1 MTLKKICLTIM
12 VIGSLMYS
20 IGFTMIYGDDDIIPL
35 NNIPKTIKV
44 AVDMNMPPL
53 QYKEYNRYKGFNI
66 DILEGVAA
74 FQGFDIKYVPMT
86 LEKSIVALE
95 KGEVDAIIGVSYLAN
110 LSESLIF
117 TENILTSSVGLITN
131 NEEMLE
137 REDSLEL
144 TDRLIALKRKTVEY
158 QYLQNV
164 RRVQYNTTSNQEDA
178 FYLMLEGRAD
188 SLMGDKVI
196 TQYLLE
202 KHGLEEE
209 YQFISSYIIPIEYS
223 IAVCKENYNLLYELN
238 DGIRQLKE
246 RGIYGEIYD
255 VWFVNEGLEAQK
267 RLERLIKIFVFFV
280 LASSVIF
287 MLSLRWNKQLKR
299 EVDKKTG
306 ELQKINVELEYQIT
320 ETKNKNELVN
330 QILQSSPRGMVS
342 VNKEGR
348 IDSCNPRAIEI
359 IGLNKNPIGY
369 HYWEVPIFKKLL
381 WDKIQ
386 DVSEKGLQFLSEEME
401 WKEDEGNNYSIRY
414 MVYPLRDYEQSITGI
429 MISFEDNTAEKK
441 IRAELFAREKNKA
454 LNEIVAGVAHE
465 IRNPL
470 TSIKTFVELIPEKL
484 SNPNFQKDITG
495 YVPKEVDRVN
505 QLIENLIDYAKPRNP
520 NKEVIDANQ
529 LIQACSGLYKPTVEK
544 KGFGLALKVEENLRI
559 EADKSQMKQVII
571 NFIMNGIE
579 AMEEKSSQTN
589 NFLTLSI
596 LGWKDKKSVY
606 IEIVDEGIG
615 MEQEE
620 ISSALNPF
628 YTTKIKGTGLGLTLS
643 KQSIEENG
651 GQLII
656 KSKKNQGTRMRI
668 IFEGR
673 E

>member
-1 MTLKKICLTIM
+1 
-12 VIGSLMYS
+12 MYS
-20 IGFTMIYGDDDIIPL
+20 TGLNMVYGDDDTIIS
-35 NNIPKTIKV
+35 NSTPKTIKV
-44 AVDMNMPPL
+44 AVDINMPPL
-53 QYKEYNRYKGFNI
+53 QYKEYSRYKGFNI
-66 DILEGVAA
+66 DILEAIA
-74 FQGFDIKYVPMT
+74 EFQALDIKYVPMA
-86 LEKSIVALE
+86 LEKSITALE
-95 KGEVDAIIGVSYLAN
+95 KGEVDAILGVSYLAN

-117 TENILTSSVGLITN
+117 TENILTSSVGLIAHN
-131 NEEMLE
+131 GEMLE
-137 REDSLEL
+137 REGSLEL

-178 FYLMLEGRAD
+178 FYLMMEGRAD
-188 SLMGDKVI
+188 SLMGDKII

-202 KHGLEEE
+202 KHGLEEK

-223 IAVCKENYNLLYELN
+223 IAVYKENYNLLFDLN
-238 DGIRQLKE
+238 SGIRQLKE

-255 VWFVNEGLEAQK
+255 EWFANQDLEAQK
-267 RLERLIKIFVFFV
+267 RLERLIKIFVFFL
-280 LASSVIF
+280 LAFSGIF
-287 MLSLRWNKQLKR
+287 ILSIRWNKQLKS

-306 ELQKINVELEYQIT
+306 ELKKINEELQYQIT
-320 ETKNKNELVN
+320 ETKNKNELIN

-348 IDSCNPRAIEI
+348 FDSCNPRAIEI
-359 IGLNKNPIGY
+359 IGLKKNPIGY
-369 HYWEVPIFKKLL
+369 CYWEIPIFKKLL

-386 DVSEKGLQFLSEEME
+386 EVTERGSQFLSEEME
-401 WKEDEGNNYSIRY
+401 WQEEGGRSYSIRY
-414 MVYPLRDYEQSITGI
+414 MVYPLRNYEQSITGV

-454 LNEIVAGVAHE
+454 LNEIVAGIAHE

-484 SNPNFQKDITG
+484 TNPNFQRDIIS

-505 QLIENLIDYAKPRNP
+505 QLIENLIDYAKPKNP
-520 NKEVIDANQ
+520 NKEVVDVNQ
-529 LIQACSGLYKPTVEK
+529 LIEACSGLYKPVIEK
-544 KGFGLALKVEENLRI
+544 KGFILELKVEENLKI

-571 NFIMNGIE
+571 NFIMNSID
-579 AMEEKSSQTN
+579 AMEEGASETKD
-589 NFLTLSI
+589 LLRLSL
-596 LGWKDKKSVY
+596 LGWRDEKWVY
-606 IEIVDEGIG
+606 IEILDEGIG

-620 ISSALNPF
+620 IENALNPF
-628 YTTKIKGTGLGLTLS
+628 YTTKMKGTGLGLTLA

-651 GQLII
+651 GQLMIE
-656 KSKKNQGTRMRI
+656 SKKNQGTKMTI

-673 E
+673 A